1 VSDNNIEA
9 VDDLNPPDPGR
20 PGMGISE
27 EAPALRPRR
36 RFPTQVLVLL
46 LIVGVSAAAL
56 YAMRRYGMRA
66 GFQFDTVNTDFKDND
81 SEKAKT
87 YERIMA
93 DLASVQK
100 PLDVA
105 LGDFGKSPFMRENS
119 TKITPDIPQLPIA
132 QSDDERHKQEASAA
146 VKALHLNG
154 IIGNIARIDEQNV
167 KVGDTVSSIL
177 TVKAIDGR
185 SVTFEAYGDE
195 YTMTM
200 EVGKPQGAKSAA
212 KMRPSDKR

>member
-1 VSDNNIEA
+1 VSNNIEPI
-9 VDDLNPPDPGR
+9 DDLNPADPGR
-20 PGMGISE
+20 PGMGIGE

-56 YAMRRYGMRA
+56 YAMRRYGMRS
-66 GFQFDTVNTDFKDND
+66 GFKFDAVDVDYKDD
-81 SEKAKT
+81 SEKART

-154 IIGNIARIDEQNV
+154 IIGSIARIDEQNV
-167 KVGDTVSSIL
+167 KVGDTIATIL

-195 YTMTM
+195 YTLTM
-200 EVGKPQGAKSAA
+200 EVGKPQGAKGAA
-212 KMRPSDKR
+212 RMRPSPDRR

>member
-1 VSDNNIEA
+1 VNNNIEPVA
-9 VDDLNPPDPGR
+9 DENPADPGR
-20 PGMGISE
+20 PGMGIAE
-27 EAPALRPRR
+27 ELPALRPRR
-36 RFPTQVLVLL
+36 RFPTQLLVLA

-56 YAMRRYGMRA
+56 FAMRRYGMRA
-66 GFQFDTVNTDFKDND
+66 GFKFDAVDVDYKDD
-81 SEKAKT
+81 TEKART

-119 TKITPDIPQLPIA
+119 TTVKPDIPTLPIA
-132 QSDDERHKQEASAA
+132 QSDDDRHKQEASAA

-154 IIGNIARIDEQNV
+154 IIGTIARIDEQNV

-177 TVKAIDGR
+177 IVKAIDGR

-200 EVGKPQGAKSAA
+200 EVGKPQGAKGGP
-212 KMRPSDKR
+212 KMQPTPGRH

>member
-1 VSDNNIEA
+1 
-9 VDDLNPPDPGR
+9 
-20 PGMGISE
+20 MGIAE

-56 YAMRRYGMRA
+56 SAMRRYGLQA
-66 GFQFDTVNTDFKDND
+66 GFKFDAVDVDYKDD
-81 SEKAKT
+81 SAKARP

-154 IIGNIARIDEQNV
+154 IIGTIARIDEQNV
-167 KVGDTVSSIL
+167 KVGDTIASIL

-195 YTMTM
+195 YTLSM
-200 EVGKPQGAKSAA
+200 EVGKAQGAKGGP
-212 KMRPSDKR
+212 KMQPTPGRH